1 MDATAE
7 ASDEGKGDRPEKKV
21 PLLGMFRYADRL
33 DVLLMAVGS
42 LGAVANGVSEPLISV
57 LFGDVINSFGEST
70 TSTVLGAV
78 TKVCLNFIYLGI
90 GAAVASFLQVS
101 CWTMAGERH
110 SARIRSLYLKSVLR
124 QDIAFFDTQMTTGEA
139 VSRMSSDT
147 VMIQDAL
154 GEKAGKL
161 VQLTSAFLG
170 GFIIAFTKGWL
181 LTLAMLTSLPL
192 IAIAGAVSAQLL
204 TRVSSKRLTS
214 YSDAADTVE
223 LTIGSIRTVVS
234 FNGEK
239 KAMEMYNKFIK
250 NAYKTVVE
258 EGLVSGFG
266 MGSVFCIIFSSYGLA
281 FWYGGKLIIDKGYT
295 GGKII
300 TVLFAVLTGAT
311 SLGNATPSISAIAG
325 GQSAAYRLFE
335 TIERKPEIDS
345 DDTSGMVLENIKG
358 DVELKDVYFSYPA
371 RPRQLVLD
379 GLSLQVASGTTTAIV
394 GESGSGKSTVISLVE
409 RFYDPQ
415 AGEVLID
422 RVNIKNLS
430 LDWIRGNIGL
440 VSQEPSL
447 FMTSIKDNI
456 IYGKEDA
463 TLEEI
468 KRAAELANA
477 ASFIN
482 KLPNGYN
489 TLVGQHGTLL
499 SGGQKQR
506 IAIARAILK
515 DPKILLLDEATSALD
530 VESERIVQEALNR
543 IMVERTTLIV
553 AHRLSTVR
561 NVDCITVVHQGKI
574 VEQGPHQ
581 ALVKDSNGAY
591 SQLIRLQETHGNE
604 RRKIQDPGVPNSL
617 SKSTT
622 LSIRRSMTTDS
633 FGNSNRYSFRSV
645 ELHEDKITGEQN
657 KEDLPDGKTLQKAP
671 IGRLFYLN
679 KPEVPFLLLGVIAAS
694 VHGIIFP
701 MFGILMSG
709 VIKSFYEPPDKL
721 RKDSSFWASIA
732 VVLGVAAFIAIPAEY
747 LLFGIAGGKLIERVR
762 TMSFQ
767 NIVHQE
773 IAWFDNPS
781 NSSGALGTRLS
792 VDALNVRRLVGD
804 NLGII
809 VQSTAAIITG
819 FVIAF
824 TADWRLA
831 LIIICVIPLVGAQGY
846 AQVKFFKGFSE
857 EAKEMYEDASQVATD
872 AVSSIRTIASFCAEK
887 RVVTTYNKKCE
898 ALRKQGIQTGIVGGL
913 GFGFSLLVLY
923 LTYALCFYVGAQ
935 FVRQGKTT
943 FADVFRV
950 FFALVLAAVGVS
962 QASALASNA
971 EKARNSAVSVFSILD
986 RKSKIDTSSDEG
998 LVLENVTG
1006 DIDFSNVSF
1015 KYPSRPDVQIFS
1027 DFTLHIPSRKTIALV
1042 GESGSGKSTII
1053 ALLERFYD
1061 PDSGRIS
1068 VDGVEI
1074 KSLRISWLRDQ
1085 MGLVGQEP
1093 VLFND
1098 TIRANITYGKH
1109 GEANEEEITAVAK
1122 AANAHEFISSLPQGY
1137 DTPVGEKGVQLS
1149 GGQKQRVAI
1158 ARAIIKDPKILLL
1171 DEATSSLDAESER
1184 IVQNALD
1191 RVMVSRTT
1199 IVVAHRLSTIR
1210 GADMIAVIKE
1220 GKIAEKGKHEAL
1232 MRIKNGVYASLLE
1245 LRHNSE

>member
-170 GFIIAFTKGWL
+170 GFIIAFTKAWL

-239 KAMEMYNKFIK
+239 KAIEMYNKFIK

-819 FVIAF
+819 LVIAF

-943 FADVFRV
+943 FVDVFRV

-998 LVLENVTG
+998 LMLENVTG